1 MPGAAERRARQAR
14 PIRPMTDPA
23 RRLGPVVRLAPAK
36 LNLTL
41 AIVGRRPD
49 GYHAIHSIMAPL
61 GLSDRLSLAPA
72 AGVVDTLHV
81 RAGGLESALPDL
93 AALGPPADN
102 LVLRAIAAA
111 RAAVGGALPTP
122 ALAARLEKRIP
133 VAAGLAGGSS
143 DAAATLDGALE
154 AWGAAGEAVLSRRE
168 RQALAARL
176 GSDVPFF
183 LVDGLALVE
192 GRGEQVT
199 LLPEAIRGEPP
210 GILLVGPR
218 IAVPTPAVFAAFA
231 ASGAALNGATRQTS
245 EHLAAELRR
254 GLTART
260 LHDRAGILASAND
273 LLPATAAVEPSI
285 VPFRRALARLTG
297 RPIGLSGSG
306 PTLWVLYPSLDEA
319 RAAEIVVRRAIEA
332 GSLVTPG
339 EGPAFIAAT
348 VIASPPG
355 SRQAFPAGGTE

>member
-1 MPGAAERRARQAR
+1 
-14 PIRPMTDPA
+14 MTDPA

-49 GYHAIHSIMAPL
+49 GYHALHSIMAPL
-61 GLSDRLSLAPA
+61 GLADRLSLAPA
-72 AGVVDTLHV
+72 AGAVDTLHV
-81 RAGGLESALPDL
+81 VAEEADRAV
-93 AALGPPADN
+93 LGEAADN
-102 LVLRAIAAA
+102 LVLRAIGAA
-111 RAAVGGALPTP
+111 RAAVGGARPTP

-143 DAAATLDGALE
+143 DAASALDGALE
-154 AWGAAGEAVLSRRE
+154 AWGAAGDAVLSSHE
-168 RQALAARL
+168 RGVLAARL

-183 LVDGLALVE
+183 LVGGIALVE

-199 LLPEAIRGEPP
+199 PLPAAIRGEPA
-210 GILLVGPR
+210 GILLVAPR
-218 IAVPTPAVFAAFA
+218 IAVPTPAVFAAYA
-231 ASGAALNGATRQTS
+231 ASGVALNGATRQTS
-245 EHLAAELRR
+245 EHLAGELQR

-273 LLPATAAVEPSI
+273 LLSATAALEPAI

-306 PTLWVLYPSLDEA
+306 PSLWVLYPSLVEA
-319 RAAEIVVRRAIEA
+319 RAAETVVRGALEA
-332 GSLVTPG
+332 GTLIAPG
-339 EGPAFIAAT
+339 GRPPFVLAT
-348 VIASPPG
+348 VIASRREP
-355 SRQAFPAGGTE
+355 PAGDQP